1 MMVESQNSGQSGESG
16 MDVMR
21 YVRLV
26 LERRRLFCIIAV
38 AVMLLAIVASY
49 AMPKK
54 YTAKSLVFIEQNV
67 VSDLVKGIAITPSM
81 DMRIKAIRVTMLSR
95 SMLQRVI
102 KELDLDVTLNNS
114 AEWDAMVKK
123 IEKKLSV
130 RLDEKRGVFTIAITD
145 RDPVLA
151 RDIVNTMTRLYIEDN
166 TSEKRKESYEATRF
180 LAEQIETFKKRIQE
194 IEQKID
200 DFKRES
206 GFLLATDES
215 SIRRDIDR
223 VQDELEEV
231 RIRINELNSARQLL
245 IGDTPSN
252 RLLEQQQQAL
262 ASLKASYTDEHPK
275 VLRLKSAIASTQQR
289 LDENLRA
296 ERQQV
301 YRSGEYRGI
310 KVQLTSLEAMQ
321 KNYEE
326 EIAEKRS
333 MLQQI
338 PTLRTQLAEL
348 ERQRHNEVLI
358 YEKLVSRYGQSE
370 VSKEM
375 ELQDKSV
382 SFRVLDPAIVP
393 AIHTSPNRPL
403 IIAGGIFGGFVIAF
417 GIIVLM
423 DLLNPAIRTVDEL
436 KRLGINVFAVVPK
449 MTTEENRRKQRNMD
463 LRLLFFTGS
472 AFAVAIFFL
481 VIEVL
486 RIPLV
491 DNALAL
497 LKRHMGV

>member
-1 MMVESQNSGQSGESG
+1 MVDSQHNGQPAEGG
-16 MDVMR
+16 MDFMR

-26 LERRRLFCIIAV
+26 LERRRFFCTIAIC
-38 AVMLLAIVASY
+38 VMLLAIVVSY
-49 AMPKK
+49 AMPKR
-54 YTAKSLVFIEQNV
+54 YTAQSLVFIDQNV

-95 SMLQRVI
+95 SMIQRVI
-102 KELDLDVTLNNS
+102 KELDLDVTLNTS
-114 AEWDAMVKK
+114 AEWDSLIKS
-123 IEKKLSV
+123 IGKKLSV

-180 LAEQIETFKKRIQE
+180 LADQIETFKKRIQE
-194 IEQKID
+194 IEEKID
-200 DFKRES
+200 SFKRES
-206 GFLLATDES
+206 GYLLATDEG

-231 RIRINELNSARQLL
+231 RIRINELNSARQLM

-252 RLLEQQQQAL
+252 RLLEKQQQAL
-262 ASLKASYTDEHPK
+262 TALKATYTDQHPR
-275 VLRLKSAIASTQQR
+275 VVRLKSAIASTKRQ
-289 LDENLRA
+289 LDDNLRA

-301 YRSGEYRGI
+301 YRSGEYRGV
-310 KVQLTSLEAMQ
+310 KVQLASLEAMRE
-321 KNYEE
+321 NYEA
-326 EIAEKRS
+326 EIAEKRA

-375 ELQDKSV
+375 ELQDKAV

-393 AIHTSPNRPL
+393 SMHTSPNRPL
-403 IIAGGIFGGFVIAF
+403 IIAGGIFGGLLIAF
-417 GIIVLM
+417 GVIVLA
-423 DLLNPAIRTVDEL
+423 DFVNPAIRTVDEL
-436 KRLGINVFAVVPK
+436 KRMGINVFAVVPK
-449 MTTEENRRKQRNMD
+449 MTTEENRRRQRNMD
-463 LRLLFFTGS
+463 LRLMLFSGS
-472 AFAVAIFFL
+472 ALAVAIFFL

-497 LKRHMGV
+497 VRRHMGV